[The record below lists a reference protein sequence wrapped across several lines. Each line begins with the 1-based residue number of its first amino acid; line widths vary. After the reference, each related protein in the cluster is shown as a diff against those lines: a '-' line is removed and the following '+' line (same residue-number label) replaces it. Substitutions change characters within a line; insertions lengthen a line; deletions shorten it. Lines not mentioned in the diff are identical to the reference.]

1 MSCNFFF
8 FLKPRIRSS
17 RIRMVA
23 MVAALV
29 LASAGSCFADLM
41 SVTFAG
47 SSVSLTGQ
55 LLTDGLP
62 DANAVQLFSFA
73 VTGPDTITLQSWSYG
88 GGTNAAG
95 QAIAPGG
102 FLLDLALFGPVPG
115 NPLLWDSQQTWTC
128 PPGNADGNGICGDVS
143 AMVALDAGTYT
154 LAIMADPN
162 YPLLS
167 LSDGF
172 NGGGSFIR
180 YDGEQL
186 TPFFAVDITGSN
198 LETTAVPEPGT
209 LGLLAAGAAAM
220 FRRKHRT
227 KS

>member
-1 MSCNFFF
+1 MSCNSFF

-29 LASAGSCFADLM
+29 LASAGGCFADLM

-47 SSVSLTGQ
+47 NSVSLTGQ

-73 VTGPDTITLQSWSYG
+73 VTGPGAITLQSWSYG

-102 FLLDLALFGPVPG
+102 FLLDLALFGPDPG

-128 PPGNADGNGICGDVS
+128 PPGNADGTGFCGDVS
-143 AMVALDAGTYT
+143 ALVALNAGTYT
-154 LAIMADPN
+154 LAILADPN
-162 YPLLS
+162 FPLSS

-172 NGGGSFIR
+172 YGGGSFIR
-180 YDGEQL
+180 NDGEQS
-186 TPFFAVDITGSN
+186 TPFFAVDIGGLQATS
-198 LETTAVPEPGT
+198 VPEPGT
-209 LGLLAAGAAAM
+209 LGLLLAGAAALL
-220 FRRKHRT
+220 RRKHRT